1 MPVWWESQAL
11 ISKYSKNTGS
21 PMFSWHLQAEAFS
34 SQTMRGRAAHGEDF
48 SAQLGEERKG
58 ETVSIFRRWRPWF
71 WMPDVIPTIRF
82 FVSSQV
88 PSAPIYFTR
97 DWFFSQIQNSPPWG
111 QFFVFI
117 PNHQKCNQ
125 TEITAAGNL
134 GNSQLTLT
142 SSPLYHS
149 TPRLWPSDLGSDL
162 HENRTGDITM
172 SMSGTDS
179 CQSCKK

>member
-1 MPVWWESQAL
+1 MPVWWENQAL

-58 ETVSIFRRWRPWF
+58 ETVSVFRRWRPWF

-82 FVSSQV
+82 FVSSPV

-111 QFFVFI
+111 QFYAFI

-134 GNSQLTLT
+134 GNSQLTVT
-142 SSPLYHS
+142 SSPS
-149 TPRLWPSDLGSDL
+149 TTAHLVCDHQILGL
-162 HENRTGDITM
+162 IYMRTVLETLPWV
-172 SMSGTDS
+172 
-179 CQSCKK
+179 CQLQTAVKAAKK